1 MENPASDIKRVVK
14 TLTQGPPDEQLEA
27 IYRYYAPGATFE
39 HPFCRVPSF
48 KNVHVPVLGELD
60 SRMLIAA
67 IYRWYKILSPKIS
80 LEIESC
86 AFDEQTNIVY
96 LRIFQIF
103 SIWFIPFHRSPV
115 SLVTALHLRPVSE
128 PTSSELQENQPPPP
142 PYHAAEEKLHAVQ
155 EGTEPSYASV
165 AKGEASPP
173 PSPTT
178 AKHGGKEDAKSGSM
192 TTRYYITKQED
203 LYQVNEFLKFVS
215 MTPGAMLAGAFQ
227 LWATLMCLLG
237 ALVLGPFVRSGL
249 PARSGKKEVK
259 G

>member
-1 MENPASDIKRVVK
+1 
-14 TLTQGPPDEQLEA
+14 
-27 IYRYYAPGATFE
+27 
-39 HPFCRVPSF
+39 
-48 KNVHVPVLGELD
+48 
-60 SRMLIAA
+60 
-67 IYRWYKILSPKIS
+67 
-80 LEIESC
+80 
-86 AFDEQTNIVY
+86 
-96 LRIFQIF
+96 
-103 SIWFIPFHRSPV
+103 V

-128 PTSSELQENQPPPP
+128 PSSESQQENQPPPP

-155 EGTEPSYASV
+155 EGAEPSYASV

-178 AKHGGKEDAKSGSM
+178 TMTKHGGKDEGGKSGSK

-215 MTPGAMLAGAFQ
+215 MTPGAMVAGVFQ

-249 PARSGKKEVK
+249 PARSGKKGVK

>member
-1 MENPASDIKRVVK
+1 MENPASDIKRVVR
-14 TLTQGPPDEQLEA
+14 TLTQGDPDEQLET

-67 IYRWYKILSPKIS
+67 IYRCPKIS
-80 LEIESC
+80 LQIESC
-86 AFDEQTNIVY
+86 AFDEQANIVY

-115 SLVTALHLRPVSE
+115 SLVTALHLSPVSE
-128 PTSSELQENQPPPP
+128 PSSESQEHQPPPP

-173 PSPTT
+173 PSPKTIKQ
-178 AKHGGKEDAKSGSM
+178 AGKEDVKSGSK

-203 LYQVNEFLKFVS
+203 LYQVNEFLKFVT
-215 MTPGAMLAGAFQ
+215 MAPGAMVAGILQ
-227 LWATLMCLLG
+227 LFATLMCLVG

-249 PARSGKKEVK
+249 PARPGKKEVK
-259 G
+259 KG